1 MKIDHVKLATSN
13 RGKLLE
19 YQRLAPGSRIELEML
34 LRFSELPAFEETAP
48 TFAENAAGKAL
59 HYSRFTDEPVLA
71 DDSGLVVNALDG
83 RPGVLSARYGGPDAT
98 DTDRNI
104 KLLGEMAGK
113 ANRSARFVCVTVLAR
128 KVRAIAVFSD
138 FAEGTITTEL
148 RGAVGFGYDPVFFV
162 PELGTTFAEASPA
175 DKDRLSHR
183 GKAWRKL
190 LDFLE
195 GGNFGKSPRR

>member
-1 MKIDHVKLATSN
+1 MKIDHLKLATSN

-34 LRFSELPAFEETAP
+34 PGFSEFPEFEETSP

-59 HYSRFTDEPVLA
+59 HYSRFTDDAVLA
-71 DDSGLVVNALDG
+71 DDSGLVVHVLDG
-83 RPGVLSARYGGPDAT
+83 RPGVLSARYGGPGAT
-98 DTDRNI
+98 DADRNV

-113 ANRSARFVCVTVLAR
+113 TDRSARFVCVTVLAQ
-128 KVRAIAVFSD
+128 KGHAIAVVSD
-138 FAEGTITTEL
+138 FVEGAITTEP

-162 PELGTTFAEASPA
+162 PELGTTFAEASAA

-190 LDFLE
+190 PDFLE
-195 GGNFGKSPRR
+195 GDGFGKSPRR

>member
-1 MKIDHVKLATSN
+1 MKINRVKLATSN

-19 YQRLAPGSRIELEML
+19 YQRLAPGSSVELEML
-34 LRFSELPAFEETAP
+34 HGFSALPEYEETAP

-59 HYSRFTDEPVLA
+59 HYSGFTDDVVLS
-71 DDSGLVVNALDG
+71 DDSGLVVHALDG

-98 DTDRNI
+98 DADRNI

-113 ANRSARFVCVTVLAR
+113 TDRAARFVCVTVLAR
-128 KVRAIAVFSD
+128 KKRAIAVVSD
-138 FAEGTITTEL
+138 FVEGTITSEP

-162 PELGTTFAEASPA
+162 PELGTTFAEASAA

-190 LDFLE
+190 LEFVE
-195 GGNFGKSPRR
+195 GDDFGKKPH